1 MSPRF
6 WFARRCL
13 PALLFLT
20 LPVVAK
26 LPEPTRQPL
35 HRSLDLALGEAAEVK
50 LSDGHAV
57 RVRLLDLE
65 EKVDSMSAAVRSAR
79 VKIEVNGATGWVDSA
94 NYHLPVTLGGVQVDC
109 PVTRGYNANSG
120 QDSWGLKKD
129 ARLRL
134 WPAGSPWIEPDLFTL
149 PARQRWLA
157 SSTQFSNEPT
167 YVDGGDRPDRE
178 KIYYHNDLDFGGC
191 EALVEV
197 VAATDGLVV
206 SVGEAVLPGTLG
218 TLGTPVRPRYDVVYV
233 LDDRGWFYRYS
244 HLHTIDSAIQ
254 PGTRLR
260 QGQKLGLLGKEGAS
274 GGWSHLH
281 FGIKSRQPSGE
292 WGTEEAYAF
301 AWQAALR
308 EQQPAVVAVARP
320 HHFVRVGEPLAL
332 DGTQSWAA
340 AGVAAHAWTFTD
352 GTTASGAR
360 VERRYERPGQYSE
373 ILKVTDSNGR
383 AGYDFAVVQV
393 IGDTDPTHI
402 PPAIHATYAPSLG
415 VRAGDELTFKVRVFR
430 STGGETWDFGDGS
443 APVQTRS
450 DGNAKALAR
459 DGYAVTTH
467 RFAKSGD
474 HLVRIEHVN
483 ARGEKAVTHL
493 WVPVAP

>member
-1 MSPRF
+1 MTPRF
-6 WFARRCL
+6 WFAPLRLL
-13 PALLFLT
+13 PLLVATVT
-20 LPVVAK
+20 LHAK

-35 HRSLDLALGEAAEVK
+35 HRSVDLTLGETAEVT
-50 LSDGHAV
+50 LSDGSTTML
-57 RVRLLDLE
+57 RLLDLE
-65 EKVDSMSAAVRSAR
+65 ERVDTMSGAVRAAK
-79 VKIEVNGATGWVDSA
+79 VQVEVNGATGWIDSA
-94 NYHLPVTLGGVQVDC
+94 NYHLPVSLGGVQIDC

-120 QDSWGLKKD
+120 QDAWGLKKD

-134 WPAGSPWIEPDLFTL
+134 WPEGSPWMEPDLFRL

-167 YVDGGDRPDRE
+167 YVDGGDRPDRK

-206 SVGEAVLPGTLG
+206 SVGESVLPGTI
-218 TLGTPVRPRYDVVYV
+218 GTPVRPRYDVVYL
-233 LDDRGWFYRYS
+233 LDERGWFYRYS
-244 HLHTIDSAIQ
+244 HLHTIDGAVK

-281 FGIKSRQPSGE
+281 FGIQSRQPSGE

-320 HHFVRVGEPLAL
+320 HHFVRVGEPLVL
-332 DGTQSWAA
+332 DGAKSWAA
-340 AGVAAHAWTFTD
+340 AGVATHAWTFTD
-352 GTTASGAR
+352 GTTATGAR
-360 VERRYERPGQYSE
+360 VERRYDRPGQYSE
-373 ILKVTDSNGR
+373 ILKVTDATGH

-393 IGDTDPTHI
+393 IGDTDPTQI

-415 VRAGDELTFKVRVFR
+415 VRVGDELTFKVRVFR
-430 STGGETWDFGDGS
+430 STGGETWDFGDGT

-450 DGNAKALAR
+450 DGSAKALAR
-459 DGYAVTTH
+459 DGYAVTSH
-467 RFAKSGD
+467 RFAKPGD
-474 HLVRIEHVN
+474 HLVRVEHVN
-483 ARGEKAVTHL
+483 ARGEKAMTHL

>member
-1 MSPRF
+1 MPPRF
-6 WFARRCL
+6 WFAPLRLL
-13 PALLFLT
+13 PLLVTATALS
-20 LPVVAK
+20 AK

-35 HRSLDLALGEAAEVK
+35 HRSLDLALGETAEVT
-50 LSDGHAV
+50 LSDGSTAK
-57 RVRLLDLE
+57 VRLLNLE
-65 EKVDSMSAAVRSAR
+65 ERVDSMSAAVRAAR
-79 VKIEVNGATGWVDSA
+79 VQVEVNGTTGWIDSA
-94 NYHLPVTLGGVQVDC
+94 NYHLPVALGGVQIDC
-109 PVTRGYNANSG
+109 PITRGYNANSG

-134 WPAGSPWIEPDLFTL
+134 WPADSPWIEPDLFTL
-149 PARQRWLA
+149 PARQRWFA

-167 YVDGGDRPDRE
+167 YVDGGDRPDRT

-191 EALVEV
+191 EGLVEV

-206 SVGEAVLPGTLG
+206 SVGETVLPG

-244 HLHTIDSAIQ
+244 HLHTIDPAIQ
-254 PGTRLR
+254 VGTRLL

-281 FGIKSRQPSGE
+281 FGIKSRQPSGA

-320 HHFVRVGEPLAL
+320 HHFVRVGEPLVL
-332 DGTQSWAA
+332 DGTKSWAA
-340 AGVAAHAWTFTD
+340 AGVASHAWTFTD
-352 GTTASGAR
+352 GATATGAR
-360 VERRYERPGQYSE
+360 VERRYDRPGQFSE
-373 ILKVTDSNGR
+373 ILKVTDTQGR
-383 AGYDFAVVQV
+383 AAYDFAVVQV
-393 IGDTDPTHI
+393 IGDTTQI
-402 PPAIHATYAPSLG
+402 PPSIHATYAPSLG
-415 VRAGDELTFKVRVFR
+415 VRVGDELTFKVRVFR

-443 APVQTRS
+443 PPVQTRS
-450 DGNAKALAR
+450 DGNAKALAK
-459 DGYAVTTH
+459 DGYAVTSH
-467 RFAKSGD
+467 RFAKPGD
-474 HLVRIEHVN
+474 HRVRVEHVN